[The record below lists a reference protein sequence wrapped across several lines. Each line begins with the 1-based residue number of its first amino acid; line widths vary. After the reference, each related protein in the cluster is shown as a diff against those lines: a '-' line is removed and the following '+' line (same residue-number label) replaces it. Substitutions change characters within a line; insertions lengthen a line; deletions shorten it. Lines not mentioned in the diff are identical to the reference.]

1 MDETAG
7 GAMGIEWA
15 KGVRSGGGGMRAGS
29 LASGKARKRGFGG
42 RQTKDRG
49 AARRKRSEARVRGEQ
64 LVEWRGRVRPF
75 CACRDNGLRMKQLV
89 HSCRVPLRVFSRA
102 GVPYDESIA

>member
-1 MDETAG
+1 MSA
-7 GAMGIEWA
+7 
-15 KGVRSGGGGMRAGS
+15 R
-29 LASGKARKRGFGG
+29 LPASGKARKRGFGG
-42 RQTKDRG
+42 GQTRDRG

-75 CACRDNGLRMKQLV
+75 RACRNDNGLRMNQLV